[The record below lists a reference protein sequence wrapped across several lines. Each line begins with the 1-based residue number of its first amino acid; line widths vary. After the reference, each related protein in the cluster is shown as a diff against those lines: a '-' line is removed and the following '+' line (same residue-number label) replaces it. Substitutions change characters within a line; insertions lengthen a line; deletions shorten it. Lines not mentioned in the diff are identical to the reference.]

1 VPLLREATR
10 ERRKVK
16 MARSTSVTARL
27 SGNMTFD
34 HYGVCSLCEVSLL
47 PIDPIVV
54 CRKESHTF
62 HEDCFRKTKKQR
74 CPVCDS
80 LMVNDWLTVKYE
92 KIFNSFKMSL

>member
-1 VPLLREATR
+1 
-10 ERRKVK
+10 

-62 HEDCFRKTKKQR
+62 HEDCFRKTKK
-74 CPVCDS
+74 
-80 LMVNDWLTVKYE
+80 
-92 KIFNSFKMSL
+92 